1 MCPWASQFKSLDL
14 LFLQSALRSPP
25 ILTRHSL
32 LLRAF
37 GGGLPFSISL
47 AGGVLTILG
56 SLKNL
61 GGPLEVPDPLSE
73 LDLSLATQF
82 VLSQFLVVYVFIYLN
97 SV

>member
-1 MCPWASQFKSLDL
+1 MGKSLPV
-14 LFLQSALRSPP
+14 SGPPVPPKCAESPP

-37 GGGLPFSISL
+37 GGGLPSSISL

-73 LDLSLATQF
+73 LDLSLVTQF
-82 VLSQFLVVYVFIYLN
+82 CAFTVPSCICIYLFE
-97 SV
+97 